1 MLAFMHGDPDQ
12 PMIVGA
18 VSNSENKNVIT
29 NQNATAAG
37 VLSPSTNM
45 ISVSDLEGDESVC
58 FYSPQGGATIIIG
71 SLEGSSSKK

>member
-1 MLAFMHGDPDQ
+1 MVAFMHGDPDQ

-18 VSNSENKNVIT
+18 VSNSENKNVLT

-37 VLSPSTNM
+37 VMSPSTNM
-45 ISVSDLEGDESVC
+45 ISVSDLEGDESMC

-71 SLEGSSSKK
+71 SLEGNPSNK